1 MAAPIRSVPTVSS
14 VNQTLSARNPRD
26 KSGPRS
32 YGHTL
37 GWDIAV
43 VEGGALMVEPNF
55 TPDFFTTQLGSILDA
70 RFNAFLAARKE
81 AARQAKRGVPNSPS
95 RHASACAGS
104 AGTSARRHPALALSA
119 GLGLWSFKVRR
130 PSAVSP

>member
-1 MAAPIRSVPTVSS
+1 
-14 VNQTLSARNPRD
+14 
-26 KSGPRS
+26 
-32 YGHTL
+32 
-37 GWDIAV
+37 
-43 VEGGALMVEPNF
+43 MVEPNF
-55 TPDFFTTQLGSILDA
+55 HARLLHHQLGSILNA
-70 RFNAFLAARKE
+70 RFNAFLATRKE

>member
-1 MAAPIRSVPTVSS
+1 MAAPMRSVPTVSS
-14 VNQTLSARNPRD
+14 VNQTLSARNPHD
-26 KSGPRS
+26 KSGPSR
-32 YGHTL
+32 TAI

-70 RFNAFLAARKE
+70 RFNAFPARKE